1 MAWQFLR
8 LSKDI
13 GGLQM
18 ISQKDVEKALDFLRD
33 SAEYAAQHRANRVY
47 AEEYRKTLK
56 AKLMSESADM
66 PVNAQE
72 REAYKNVQYIDH
84 LQVMKDAIEEDEKMR
99 FLIEAAKVKI
109 SVWQTMCKSE
119 INV

>member
-1 MAWQFLR
+1 
-8 LSKDI
+8 
-13 GGLQM
+13 M
-18 ISQKDVEKALDFLRD
+18 ITNEEIERALDFLIN
-33 SAEYAAQHRANRVY
+33 SAKDAAQNRANRIY
-47 AEEYRKTLK
+47 LEEYRKSLK
-56 AKLMSESADM
+56 AQIMAEHTDLA
-66 PVNAQE
+66 VNAQE
-72 REAYKNVQYIDH
+72 REAYKNAQYIDH